1 MKKKTMTAWL
11 LVAGLIFLA
20 GCGSSPPAS
29 EQEKAAPLFE
39 GGGGKGMHL
48 AVLEPAGKGLAKD
61 EQYLTSFVQGILTS
75 DLNRVTAMTI
85 IDRQNLDTIISEQVT
100 LSGVTEDD
108 AIKIGKIT
116 NVQLVLTGELLKTR
130 SGFSLQLAVSEVNT
144 AERRASF
151 TANTTAAEL
160 ENAAPIKDGAVELL
174 SKLDIRLTE
183 EGRKLLYGAERK
195 TVEAETALSKGITA
209 QKSGTVVEA
218 LSYYYNAASFDPALA
233 EAAGRL
239 SVLSG
244 TVSGGNFG
252 QNARNAIQ
260 QRAEWLKVL
269 KEAAAFFKEHPPYE
283 IVYDP
288 ALSEGEVNFNDNTL
302 ALSFD
307 LALYPTASFEILN
320 NIREGLDRTG
330 RKKDWGFERWPFGGE
345 GAVSWGWSE
354 SRLGR
359 YNRTTEI
366 YAQTLR
372 VEAELLDDKGKVI
385 DTKRG
390 SFEGEMEMRFG
401 GSRIWGNSQRVT
413 MTFTPK
419 ADDISDTLTVK
430 ITEINGID
438 AQAAGREG
446 YMQISA
452 AGTAYK
458 TGDRGP
464 AGGIIFFTMGGS
476 GWRYLE
482 AAPADLPDAEWGPD
496 DMDIV
501 TETRIGSGKKNT
513 ELIVAKLRELGET
526 GMAAQLCAGYE
537 LNGFKDWFLPGVD
550 ELDLMYKNLYLKGLG
565 DFGNERYWSSSSGG
579 TSWAG
584 VRYFD
589 DEWDD
594 FDETDE
600 DNCVRAIR
608 AF

>member
-1 MKKKTMTAWL
+1 MKKKTTTAWL

-20 GCGSSPPAS
+20 GCGSSPPSS
-29 EQEKAAPLFE
+29 EQAKAAPLFE
-39 GGGGKGMHL
+39 GEGGKGMHL
-48 AVLEPAGKGLAKD
+48 AVLEPEGKGLAKD
-61 EQYLTSFVQGILTS
+61 EQYLTNFVQGILTS

-160 ENAAPIKDGAVELL
+160 ENAAPIKDGVVELL
-174 SKLDIRLTE
+174 SKLDIHLTE

-195 TVEAETALSKGITA
+195 TVEAETALSKGIMA

-218 LSYYYNAASFDPALA
+218 LSYYYNAASFDPTLA

-269 KEAAAFFKEHPPYE
+269 KEAAAFFTEHPPYE

-288 ALSEGEVNFNDNTL
+288 TLTEGEVNFGDNTL

-320 NIREGLDRTG
+320 NILAGLNRTG
-330 RKKDWGFERWPFGGE
+330 RKKDWGFEGWPFGGE
-345 GAVSWGWSE
+345 GAVSWGWSNFE
-354 SRLGR
+354 PMPRQAMYG
-359 YNRTTEI
+359 EVG
-366 YAQTLR
+366 Q
-372 VEAELLDDKGKVI
+372 VEYEGSEAVYTGAFWVKAALLDDKGKVI
-385 DTKRG
+385 DTDWGRSLG
-390 SFEGEMEMRFG
+390 GEIRAD
-401 GSRIWGNSQRVT
+401 GSRIRGNNKEGRI
-413 MTFTPK
+413 TFHPK
-419 ADDISDTLTVK
+419 ADDITDTLTVK
-430 ITEINGID
+430 ITEINGMD
-438 AQAAGREG
+438 AQAVGRAG

-452 AGTAYK
+452 TGTAYK
-458 TGDRGP
+458 IGDRGP

-496 DMDIV
+496 DVDIA

-537 LNGFKDWFLPGVD
+537 VNGFKDWFLP
-550 ELDLMYKNLYLKGLG
+550 
-565 DFGNERYWSSSSGG
+565 S
-579 TSWAG
+579 
-584 VRYFD
+584 
-589 DEWDD
+589 
-594 FDETDE
+594 
-600 DNCVRAIR
+600 
-608 AF
+608 